1 MDGIAT
7 IMYRYTLVKFP
18 LSDKEIDWKNV
29 NLKKMRVKELKK
41 ILNDWEEGCDGCLE
55 KTDYIKRIE
64 SLKHKHVEL

>member
-7 IMYRYTLVKFP
+7 IMYIYTLVKFP